1 VIVIVVSMARSR
13 LAARSVTAGMREGR
27 TPTGRP
33 ESEGSMRDHVCIW
46 IDHKKA
52 VIVHAVDGRVTTDT
66 LDSDVAAHPHFG
78 GQQDGGGEKKY
89 EERRSHDLARYYDE
103 VLTQVK
109 APDGLLI
116 LGPGEAKREL
126 LERFVRTR
134 SHDRCRVELEAA
146 GVLTDGQIAAKVREH
161 FSIAR

>member
-1 VIVIVVSMARSR
+1 
-13 LAARSVTAGMREGR
+13 MRN
-27 TPTGRP
+27 
-33 ESEGSMRDHVCIW
+33 HVGIW

-52 VIVHAVDGRVTTDT
+52 VIVQATDGRVTTST
-66 LDSDVAAHPHFG
+66 LDSEVAAHPHFG

-103 VLTQVK
+103 VLLQVK

-126 LERFVRTR
+126 LERFVRSASR
-134 SHDRCRVELEAA
+134 GKCRVELETA
-146 GVLTDGQIAAKVREH
+146 GVLSDGQIAAKVKEH
-161 FSIAR
+161 FSMAR